1 MYTIYFAGD
10 LFDHKHLTGNE
21 QLATVIE
28 AESHGRYRCILPQQW
43 EGKSYSQME
52 IRNKDIRQVAEADF
66 GLFNFDG
73 TDLDSGTVV
82 EYMVAK
88 MLDIPAVLLRTDFR
102 GGGFRGFQG
111 GKLNEEY
118 DWNLMVAGY
127 PRTIISKHATLNL
140 YNDFGLEKTHQLIAQ
155 SIVNGFDKLIQ
166 QKSLFSS
173 YEEIYGAYAHLA
185 KIGGAGLTSTLNDEV
200 IHTII
205 KSKITKG
212 LYTLS

>member
-1 MYTIYFAGD
+1 MYTVYFAGD
-10 LFDHKHLTGNE
+10 LFDLKHLTGNE
-21 QLATVIE
+21 QLAKIIE
-28 AESHGRYRCILPQQW
+28 IESHGRYHCILPQQW

-102 GGGFRGFQG
+102 RSSRA
-111 GKLNEEY
+111 GKHEEEC

-127 PRTIISKHATLNL
+127 PRTIISKHATLKL
-140 YNDFGLEKTHQLIAQ
+140 YNDLGLEKSYQLIAQ
-155 SIVNGFDKLIQ
+155 SIIDGFDKLIQ
-166 QKSLFSS
+166 QQSLLSS
-173 YEEIYGAYAHLA
+173 YDEIYGAYAHLA
-185 KIGGAGLTSTLNDEV
+185 KIGGAGLSSALNDV
-200 IHTII
+200 RIHQIV
-205 KSKITKG
+205 KSKIAKG
-212 LYTLS
+212 LYTLP